1 MQTCFQA
8 LYEPM
13 MTLSWPINSVSV
25 YDLESYGA
33 YKKVDSH
40 SAADVPALHIPEDST
55 YQDESPYQI
64 GMLWADNDSNL
75 PKNSSAAF
83 EQPMLL
89 KCHIEKILI

>member
-1 MQTCFQA
+1 
-8 LYEPM
+8 M

-25 YDLESYGA
+25 YDLESYEA
-33 YKKVDSH
+33 YKEVDPH
-40 SAADVPALHIPEDST
+40 SAANVHIPEDPT

-75 PKNSSAAF
+75 PKNKSSAF

-89 KCHIEKILI
+89 ECHIEKILI